1 MVYPVFSDLL
11 VGRGKGQSVLYHRV
25 SKEGGVKV
33 DTHISFLGKFD
44 PFSEMRRLD
53 LISAYR
59 LTLVK
64 DRERTEEAHAEES
77 ACRRRD
83 WRRPRVAR
91 LARAPERG
99 GGRAGGAGLTRE
111 RESEKCKER

>member
-1 MVYPVFSDLL
+1 MGLGGAQTQVA
-11 VGRGKGQSVLYHRV
+11 V
-25 SKEGGVKV
+25 SGAELC
-33 DTHISFLGKFD
+33 S
-44 PFSEMRRLD
+44 P
-53 LISAYR
+53 
-59 LTLVK
+59 
-64 DRERTEEAHAEES
+64 ERTEEAHAEES